1 VRCNLGLPIPPLPP
15 RVPLV
20 YTMSRTRIAPFGSSL
35 TMKGNGP
42 VVAIGVDGRS
52 VGCDNGP
59 RRGIREKGVLRGLLT
74 NFQEQLAQG
83 CA

>member
-42 VVAIGVDGRS
+42 
-52 VGCDNGP
+52 